1 MANSGVV
8 FTEPKF
14 TPSEHSASNTGKIV
28 EPNLY
33 GIGTNYATANK
44 WFGFLPLE
52 NVLGPRYKNIDLHLT
67 RFSIPQIQCGSMEV
81 AFRGYKKQIPNK
93 LIDSET
99 KQLTLE
105 YLVDEDWNNYRQL
118 YLWMNSLIGNINQM
132 VEEEATTITA
142 SQYVPLRI
150 YLLDNYKR
158 RTMSFLFTDCWISVF
173 NELALDVN
181 SPQQI
186 THSFTFYYSQMKLEN
201 LQDPQ

>member
-14 TPSEHSASNTGKIV
+14 TPSEHSASNAGKIV

-44 WFGFLPLE
+44 WIAFLPLE
-52 NVLGPRYKNIDLHLT
+52 NVLGPRYKNVDLHLT
-67 RFSIPQIQCGSMEV
+67 RFSIPQITMGSMEV
-81 AFRGYKKQIPNK
+81 AYKGYKKQIPNK

-105 YLVDEDWNNYRQL
+105 YLIDENWNNYRQL
-118 YLWMNSLIGNINQM
+118 YLWMSSLIGNLNPI
-132 VEEEATTITA
+132 VEEEAKTITA
-142 SQYVPLRI
+142 SQYIPLHI
-150 YLLDNYKR
+150 YLLDNYKKR
-158 RTMSFLFTDCWISVF
+158 IMSFMFENCWVQTF

-181 SPQQI
+181 NPNPI
-186 THSFTFYYSQMKLEN
+186 THSFTFYYDQMKLEN

>member
-14 TPSEHSASNTGKIV
+14 TPSEHSASNAGKIV

-44 WFGFLPLE
+44 WIAFLPLE
-52 NVLGPRYKNIDLHLT
+52 NVLGPRYKNVDLHLT
-67 RFSIPQIQCGSMEV
+67 RFSIPQITMGNLEV
-81 AFRGYKKQIPNK
+81 AYKGYKKQIPNK

-105 YLVDEDWNNYRQL
+105 YLIDENWNNYRQL
-118 YLWMNSLIGNINQM
+118 YLWMSSLIGNLNPI
-132 VEEEATTITA
+132 VEEETTTITA
-142 SQYVPLRI
+142 SQYIPLHI
-150 YLLDNYKR
+150 YLLDNYKKR
-158 RTMSFLFTDCWISVF
+158 IMSFMFENCWVQTF

-181 SPQQI
+181 NPNPI
-186 THSFTFYYSQMKLEN
+186 THSFTFYYDQMKLEN

>member
-14 TPSEHSASNTGKIV
+14 TPSEHSASNAGKIV

-44 WFGFLPLE
+44 WIAFLPLE
-52 NVLGPRYKNIDLHLT
+52 NVLGPRYKNVDLHLT
-67 RFSIPQIQCGSMEV
+67 RFSIPQITMGSMEV
-81 AFRGYKKQIPNK
+81 AYKGYKKQIPSK

-105 YLVDEDWNNYRQL
+105 YLIDENWNNYRQL
-118 YLWMNSLIGNINQM
+118 YLWMSSLIGNLNPI
-132 VEEEATTITA
+132 VEEKTTTITA
-142 SQYVPLRI
+142 SQYIPLHI
-150 YLLDNYKR
+150 YLLDNYKKR
-158 RTMSFLFTDCWISVF
+158 IMSFMFENCWVQTF

-181 SPQQI
+181 NPNPI
-186 THSFTFYYSQMKLEN
+186 THSFTFYYDQMKLEN
-201 LQDPQ
+201 LQDLQ

>member
-1 MANSGVV
+1 MADGMSFV
-8 FTEPKF
+8 EPKF
-14 TPSEHSASNTGKIV
+14 EPDPHGASNAGKIV
-28 EPNLY
+28 QPNLY
-33 GIGTNYATANK
+33 GLDTNYATSNK
-44 WFGFLPLE
+44 WFAYLPLE

-67 RFSIPQIQCGSMEV
+67 RFSIPQIVMGSMEV

-93 LIDSET
+93 LIDAET

-105 YLVDEDWNNYRQL
+105 YIIDEDWNNYRQL
-118 YLWMNSLIGNINQM
+118 YLWMSSLIGNLNHM

-150 YLLDNYKR
+150 YLLDNHKR
-158 RTMSFLFTDCWISVF
+158 RVMSFLFEDCWIQLF

-181 SPQQI
+181 NPGQI

-201 LQDPQ
+201 LQTSGQ